1 MHLLRMMN
9 IEKKYSL
16 LQNMSY
22 VLRYVLVWKKSL
34 LADWII
40 HILVDGVTIIML
52 PYLIRVII
60 SQVEKSTDLLFFILF
75 ILGYTVVTLVIY
87 LLSGYCE
94 NHERWK
100 SEYVRVNYVKKILQT
115 SVSMDFEKLE
125 DHVVLD
131 AQQKAIN
138 AVKDKSKGI
147 PGMLS
152 GIVKIGVL
160 FVQIIATGGI
170 IIYLN
175 PLLVVIL
182 LGLVVVQFFP
192 VNRTRE
198 KDKREVWD
206 ALAPQWRK
214 LFNLNRLASHYEY
227 GKDIRLYDMSQ
238 WIFEKQLSVNKEVQ
252 EKVDESC
259 ALWGRCHL
267 LIQAFK
273 LIQEIIL
280 YAYLVYCVVR
290 HNMMISDFT
299 FYAATVAG
307 FSATVGTFLWEYAG
321 IRGQSNEIN
330 DYRTYIEMDDE
341 QQKGGIVVPLPEE
354 PSGKVKYEFVF
365 EDVSFCYK
373 DQEKYA
379 LEHINLKIEDGKK
392 LAIVGINGAGKT
404 TLIKL
409 LCGLYTP
416 TSGRILLNGRDVR
429 EYDKQQ
435 YFSLFAP
442 VFQNVEMYSFPLAE
456 NVSMKLPGETD
467 LEKVN
472 DCVKKAGL
480 SEKVN
485 ALPKGIL
492 TELTKILYGEGVEL
506 SGGEKQ
512 KLALARALYKNAPVI
527 LLDEPTAAMD
537 PIAEYQ
543 LYSRFSELVQDK
555 ISIYISHRLSS
566 TRFCDAIAMFDGG
579 RLVEYG
585 THEELMSLQGEY
597 AHLFDVQAQYYQETE
612 A

>member
-1 MHLLRMMN
+1 MKG
-9 IEKKYSL
+9 EKKYTLFQNLNYVMRFVWGCKRSL
-16 LQNMSY
+16 LLN
-22 VLRYVLVWKKSL
+22 WG
-34 LADWII
+34 I
-40 HILVDGVTIIML
+40 HVLVDGITIIML

-60 SQVEKSTDLLFFILF
+60 SQVEKGADVSFLAAF
-75 ILGYTVVTLVIY
+75 ILGYTVFALAVHM
-87 LLSGYCE
+87 LSCHCE
-94 NHERWK
+94 NQERWK
-100 SEYVRVNYVKKILQT
+100 NEFVRVNFVKKILQT

-125 DHVVLD
+125 DHAVLD

-138 AVKDKSKGI
+138 AVKDNSKGI

-152 GIVKIGVL
+152 GIVKIGALVVRIL
-160 FVQIIATGGI
+160 ATGSI
-170 IIYLN
+170 ILCLN
-175 PLLVVIL
+175 PLLVVVL
-182 LGLVVVQFFP
+182 LGLVIIQFFP
-192 VNRTRE
+192 VNWTRQ

-238 WIFEKQLSVNKEVQ
+238 WIYEKQLSVNQEVQ
-252 EKVDESC
+252 EKVNKSC
-259 ALWGRCHL
+259 AMWGRCHL

-280 YAYLVYCVVR
+280 YAYLVYCVLC

-299 FYAATVAG
+299 FYVATVAG
-307 FSATVGTFLWEYAG
+307 FSGTVGTFLWEYAG

-330 DYRTYIEMDDE
+330 DFRTYVEMEDE
-341 QQKGGIVVPLPEE
+341 EQKGKESIQLMGDD
-354 PSGKVKYEFVF
+354 SGRKNCEFIF
-365 EDVSFCYK
+365 ENVSFCYK
-373 DQEKYA
+373 DQTKFA
-379 LEHINLKIEDGKK
+379 LENVNLTIKSGKK

-409 LCGLYTP
+409 LCGLYAP
-416 TSGRILLNGRDVR
+416 TSGRILFQGKDIR

-442 VFQNVEMYSFPLAE
+442 VFQNVETYSFSLAE
-456 NVSMKLPGETD
+456 NISMQEFKDTD
-467 LEKVN
+467 LQKAEE
-472 DCVKKAGL
+472 CIERAGL

-492 TELTKILYGEGVEL
+492 TELTKILSGEGVEL

-527 LLDEPTAAMD
+527 ILDEPTAAMD

-543 LYSRFSELVQDK
+543 LYSRFSELVEDRT
-555 ISIYISHRLSS
+555 SIYISHRLSS

-585 THEELMSLQGEY
+585 THEELMRKNGEY
-597 AHLFDVQAQYYQETE
+597 AKLFNVQAQYYQ
-612 A
+612 